1 MTVEEIRTAY
11 YSKPFQ
17 PFVVRLTDGRKFRVR
32 ERHNLGI
39 SPTGKSIG
47 IATATDEFVDI
58 NISEI
63 VALEF
68 KRPKR
73 QKRTT

>member
-11 YSKPFQ
+11 YTKPFQ
-17 PFVVRLTDGRKFRVR
+17 PFVVRLENGRKYRVR

-47 IATATDEFVDI
+47 IATATDEFVNIFLSDI
-58 NISEI
+58 A
-63 VALEF
+63 ALEF
-68 KRPKR
+68 KKPKG
-73 QKRTT
+73 QKRSA

>member
-11 YSKPFQ
+11 YTKPFQ
-17 PFVVRLTDGRKFRVR
+17 PFLVRLTDGRKFRVR

-47 IATATDEFVDI
+47 IATATDEFVEI
-58 NISEI
+58 NISDI
-63 VALEF
+63 AALEV
-68 KRPKR
+68 KKTKR
-73 QKRTT
+73 QKRSA